1 MEFETALAYAAQGRA
16 VLFLGA
22 GFSWGATSLAG
33 EPFLMGAGLGKALAD
48 AAGIPSDFALEDIS
62 DIYMSK
68 YGSAALLQKLRNWYV
83 AKDVTKNQ
91 KELAKLPW
99 RRVYTTNYDD
109 VFERACAEIGKKVV
123 SYGGIDPV
131 GKVAKDGLT
140 CIHLNGFIW
149 TATEDSL
156 ARELKLTTTSYSSGS
171 AMNDEW
177 ADRFRFD
184 LHAAQAIFF
193 VGYSLADLD
202 LRRLLVEEELKEKSF
217 FVLKKDPNLAE
228 AHRAS
233 LFGLLV
239 AKGVDAFADEVAVF
253 LKTYS
258 VPHDVAPIS
267 HCIKPYAPLMAA
279 QPVEDRYLF
288 ELLLSG
294 KLRGEYIAPAYLKQ
308 VVYCGVRKAVQ
319 GFSEAL
325 APGVGVIYFHSSL
338 GNGKTVAMAFAQYA
352 AFVKGFQVFT
362 LADRGDTLKEE
373 LHFVLEKKGHKVI
386 FIDNYT
392 EWLDVLSVFRGQV
405 GKDLTLVMSARTAAH
420 EALFDRVSDTVGWRD
435 AVEFNLDEMD
445 DDELEWVSAFLD
457 HFGFWHDMAGSGT
470 YAKMRFLKDKCDG
483 RWSSILLKV
492 FEAPQM
498 VERLAKLFEA
508 FNKTSE
514 YKDPLTKL
522 LLLTVLGYHPN
533 SPALVTLCGDEIL
546 TRGFKENG
554 VVSELIDFGG
564 SSFNMR
570 SSVMATVILK
580 KISDPNRTAKAL
592 VQLISQVDALAYNSD
607 YHFELFKNLVRFS
620 SSNMF
625 FPEEGRGRSAMQ
637 VYEEIKGLGH
647 CSRYPLFWLQYAI
660 AALMAKDFER
670 SGFYFSTAYSHAS
683 NLDWYDSFQ
692 IDNHYAR
699 FLLERAIDTDFNA
712 ADRMAPFR
720 EARGLLRP
728 QFAEE
733 WRHYPYRVATTFF
746 GFLTRFAANL
756 SSPEK
761 QEIKGAASEII
772 ERIAKL
778 PSDRQAHRSVQEC
791 LAAQL
796 KIVRIVDE
804 NGI

>member
-1 MEFETALAYAAQGRA
+1 MEFEAALAYAAQGRA

-33 EPFLMGAGLGKALAD
+33 EPFLMGAGLGKALANE
-48 AAGIPSDFALEDIS
+48 AGIPSDLALEDIS
-62 DIYMSK
+62 DIYMAK
-68 YGSAALLQKLRNWYV
+68 YGSAVLLQKLRNLYV
-83 AKDVTKNQ
+83 AKDVTKSQ
-91 KELAKLPW
+91 RELAKLPW

-109 VFERACAEIGKKVV
+109 VFERACTEIGKKVA
-123 SYGGIDPV
+123 SYGGKDPV
-131 GKVAKDGLT
+131 GKASNNSLT
-140 CIHLNGFIW
+140 CVHLNGFIW

-171 AMNDEW
+171 AMNDES

-202 LRRLLVEEELKEKSF
+202 LKRLLFEEELKEKSF
-217 FVLKKDPNLAE
+217 FVLKKDPNLAD

-239 AKGVDAFADEVAVF
+239 AKGVDAFADEVAAF

-258 VPHDVAPIS
+258 VPHNAAPIS
-267 HCIKPYAPLMAA
+267 HCIKPYTPSMASD
-279 QPVEDRYLF
+279 PIEDRHLF

-308 VVYCGVRKAVQ
+308 VTYCGIRTAVQ
-319 GFSEAL
+319 RFSEVL
-325 APGVGVIYFHSSL
+325 VPGVGVIYFHSSL
-338 GNGKTVAMAFAQYA
+338 GNGKTVAMAFAHYA

-362 LADRGDTLKEE
+362 LANRGDTLTEE
-373 LHFVLEKKGHKVI
+373 LHVVLDKGGHAVI
-386 FIDNYT
+386 FVDNYT
-392 EWLDVLSVFRGQV
+392 EWLDVLSAFRGRV
-405 GKDLTLVMSARTAAH
+405 GKELTLVMSARTAAH
-420 EALFDRVSDTVGWRD
+420 EALFDRVSDAVGWRD
-435 AVEFNLDEMD
+435 AFEFNLDEMD

-457 HFGFWHDMAGSGT
+457 HFGFWNDMAGSGAS
-470 YAKMRFLKDKCDG
+470 AKLRFLKDKCDG
-483 RWSSILLKV
+483 RWSSVLLKV

-498 VERLAKLFEA
+498 VERLAKLFQA
-508 FNKTSE
+508 FNETSE
-514 YKDPLTKL
+514 YKDALTKL
-522 LLLTVLGYHPN
+522 LLLSVLGYHPN
-533 SPALVTLCGDEIL
+533 SPTLITLCGDEIL
-546 TRGFKENG
+546 TRGFKENA
-554 VVSELIDFGG
+554 VVSELIDFAGNT
-564 SSFNMR
+564 FNMR

-580 KISDPNRTAKAL
+580 KISDPNRTAQAL
-592 VQLISQVDALAYNSD
+592 IRLISQVDVLAYGSD

-620 SSNMF
+620 GSNLF
-625 FPEEGRGRSAMQ
+625 FPEESRGRSAMR

-647 CSRYPLFWLQYAI
+647 CSRNPLFWLQYAI
-660 AALMAKDFER
+660 AALVAKDFER

-683 NLDWYDSFQ
+683 NLDRYDSFQ

-728 QFAEE
+728 QFADE
-733 WRHYPYRVATTFF
+733 WRHYPYRVATAYF
-746 GFLTRFAANL
+746 GFLTRFSANL
-756 SSPEK
+756 ASPEK
-761 QEIKGAASEII
+761 QEIKGAATEII

-778 PSDRQAHRSVQEC
+778 PLDRQAHRSVHEC
-791 LAAQL
+791 YVAQF

-804 NGI
+804 NSI